1 MGISNILDIF
11 WPFLC
16 STLSTN
22 FFATVVFDAIGCRT
36 VTKASFIQLKNIVAL
51 WHHHG
56 DRCCAYLEPSTRTI
70 NKMVSFRLWIQI
82 FRLMKYIVLLRMPL
96 GSVLKMDSNP
106 FFSPAA
112 AKSFSIKNDEIM
124 NIAKNTN
131 IFTNVFNTRLKI
143 LLFILLFI
151 CLWKQNHQPISYL
164 DANAIFALAGLKTE
178 DSKNE
183 IEKTKNPILEN
194 NLESFE
200 KFR

>member
-1 MGISNILDIF
+1 MQHFLHCEDSSLRNGENKDVKNILDIF

-36 VTKASFIQLKNIVAL
+36 VTKASFIQLKNVIAL
-51 WHHHG
+51 WRHIKVP
-56 DRCCAYLEPSTRTI
+56 AYLEPSTRTI

-96 GSVLKMDSNP
+96 GSVLKIDSNP

-131 IFTNVFNTRLKI
+131 IFTNVFNTRLKYCY
-143 LLFILLFI
+143 LFVY
-151 CLWKQNHQPISYL
+151 SYV
-164 DANAIFALAGLKTE
+164 
-178 DSKNE
+178 
-183 IEKTKNPILEN
+183 
-194 NLESFE
+194 
-200 KFR
+200 

>member
-1 MGISNILDIF
+1 MQHFICCKIAENRDATNILDIF

-36 VTKASFIQLKNIVAL
+36 VTKASFIQLKKVVAL
-51 WHHHG
+51 W
-56 DRCCAYLEPSTRTI
+56 RQIQKTYLEPSTRTI

-96 GSVLKMDSNP
+96 GSVLKIDSNP

-131 IFTNVFNTRLKI
+131 IFTNVFNTRLNK
-143 LLFILLFI
+143 LLLLYTVTYI
-151 CLWKQNHQPISYL
+151 YIP
-164 DANAIFALAGLKTE
+164 
-178 DSKNE
+178 
-183 IEKTKNPILEN
+183 
-194 NLESFE
+194 
-200 KFR
+200 